1 METVFQKQM
10 NQFFEPLPMSNLLRL
25 SLDQK
30 RLHAECKNKDSPERD
45 HDQPPR
51 SEEV

>member
-10 NQFFEPLPMSNLLRL
+10 NQFFEPLPMSNQLRL

-30 RLHAECKNKDSPERD
+30 RLHAESKNNQLYLTAVGPE
-45 HDQPPR
+45 
-51 SEEV
+51 SWTT